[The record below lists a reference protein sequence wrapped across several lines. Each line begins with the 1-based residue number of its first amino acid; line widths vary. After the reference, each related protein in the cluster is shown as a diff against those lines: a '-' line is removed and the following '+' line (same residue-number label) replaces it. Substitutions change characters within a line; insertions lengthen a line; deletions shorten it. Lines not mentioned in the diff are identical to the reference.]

1 MKVAGN
7 LQHASTSSMCNPY
20 VCVSWNQNLIYKSKS
35 FKYRENQQVF
45 NRRFPAISKQN
56 QETSESE
63 EHRPSP
69 TMFTRFLS
77 FLSHPKSNH
86 LCILQ
91 IHPFFMKI
99 RENKVI
105 QPKSFA
111 KLYSIVFL
119 QVSVFITAQN
129 LTEKTFKILLIYL

>member
-1 MKVAGN
+1 
-7 LQHASTSSMCNPY
+7 
-20 VCVSWNQNLIYKSKS
+20 
-35 FKYRENQQVF
+35 
-45 NRRFPAISKQN
+45 
-56 QETSESE
+56 
-63 EHRPSP
+63 
-69 TMFTRFLS
+69 
-77 FLSHPKSNH
+77 
-86 LCILQ
+86 
-91 IHPFFMKI
+91 MKI